1 MVGNQPIKTWRSGN
15 ISGALWFNEREI
27 KDSVKIGF
35 KTATLRRSWKDK
47 QDVWRDET
55 INIRRQDLP
64 KILAIVNEMMKELYL
79 TPEKEDDEENE

>member
-1 MVGNQPIKTWRSGN
+1 MADRPIKKWKVGNWEVAVWSNKRKNNGEE
-15 ISGALWFNEREI
+15 LE
-27 KDSVKIGF
+27 F

-47 QDVWRDET
+47 QDIWRDET

-79 TPEKEDDEENE
+79 TQEKEEDEENE